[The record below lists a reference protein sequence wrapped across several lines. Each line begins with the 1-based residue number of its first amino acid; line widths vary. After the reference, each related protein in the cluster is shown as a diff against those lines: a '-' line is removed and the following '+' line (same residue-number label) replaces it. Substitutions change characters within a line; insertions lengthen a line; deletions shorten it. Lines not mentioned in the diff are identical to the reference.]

1 MKVEIFINT
10 TVRDL
15 DPIFHVAIRPSGGSA
30 GWEVPFRKFFGSEG
44 YVEASSLLEFEP
56 DETYGVRCELMA
68 EGKVYILDYELSDAG
83 IRAFGWDPKRSR
95 PLAN

>member
-30 GWEVPFRKFFGSEG
+30 GWDVPFRKFFGSEG
-44 YVEASSLLEFEP
+44 YVELSSLLEFEP

-83 IRAFGWDPKRSR
+83 IRAFGWDPKRAR